1 MAHFKRKRKHSKVR
15 CGICA
20 GQRRR
25 FGAGNMKMRAKLKVM
40 KKDKDF

>member
-1 MAHFKRKRKHSKVR
+1 MNFKRKRHHSKIK

-25 FGAGNMKMRAKLKVM
+25 WGPGNMKMRAKLKAM
-40 KKDKDF
+40 KHEEK